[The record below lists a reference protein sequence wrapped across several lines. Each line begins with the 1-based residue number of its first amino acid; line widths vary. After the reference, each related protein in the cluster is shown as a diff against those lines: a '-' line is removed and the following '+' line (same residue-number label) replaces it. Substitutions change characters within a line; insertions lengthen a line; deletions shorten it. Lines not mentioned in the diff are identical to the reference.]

1 MTRKSYKNSHDFK
14 RKMANNFFVTDIR
27 CKVTLGFQYIL
38 KKVVYI
44 QVGISTTKLELF
56 VAGFIK
62 TGKGYAKIRVA
73 EKRYG

>member
-1 MTRKSYKNSHDFK
+1 
-14 RKMANNFFVTDIR
+14 MANVILDNM
-27 CKVTLGFQYIL
+27 L

-62 TGKGYAKIRVA
+62 TGKGYTKIVL
-73 EKRYG
+73 

>member
-1 MTRKSYKNSHDFK
+1 
-14 RKMANNFFVTDIR
+14 MA
-27 CKVTLGFQYIL
+27 KVIMDNIL

-44 QVGISTTKLELF
+44 QVGISTTKFRELF
-56 VAGFIK
+56 EAGVIK